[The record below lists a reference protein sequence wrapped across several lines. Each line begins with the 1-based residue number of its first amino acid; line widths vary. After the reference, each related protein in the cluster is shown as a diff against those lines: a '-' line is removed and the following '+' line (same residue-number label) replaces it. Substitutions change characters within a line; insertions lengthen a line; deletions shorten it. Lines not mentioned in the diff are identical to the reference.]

1 MLVVDGFAN
10 DNVSETGLSDMY
22 NFASPLILLFVLKVN
37 SSQSFEDRSS
47 YGHCLPISMHICAYL
62 HGGKTFI
69 GCCALHSVHCISS
82 NVVPHTVMSLP
93 CV

>member
-1 MLVVDGFAN
+1 MLVVEGFAS
-10 DNVSETGLSDMY
+10 DNVSITSLSDMY
-22 NFASPLILLFVLKVN
+22 NFASFLILLCVLKVN

-69 GCCALHSVHCISS
+69 GYSVLHSVHCCS
-82 NVVPHTVMSLP
+82 NVVLHTEMQ
-93 CV
+93 CN